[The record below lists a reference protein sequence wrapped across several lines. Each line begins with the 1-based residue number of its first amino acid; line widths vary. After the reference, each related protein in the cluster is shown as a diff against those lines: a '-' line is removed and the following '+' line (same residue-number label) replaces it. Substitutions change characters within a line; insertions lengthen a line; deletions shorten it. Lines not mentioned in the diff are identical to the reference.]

1 MFHNKK
7 LVDLISELFGYPRRY
22 DHGIVETEFNCPKC
36 DNNRNKFNLVVNTDN
51 LVFHCWACGYRGK
64 TKKLFY
70 DYGTT
75 EQQSR
80 YSSIIFGLEI
90 TPSTGKIIEE
100 SLSLGSFRSLKVE
113 WKDSLNYKA
122 AMKYL
127 MDRKIDDKLI
137 DKWDIC
143 YAENGK
149 YADRIIVPS
158 RALDGRVEYFIARS
172 FFNDKF
178 KYKNPKS
185 RKSTVIFGDKFI
197 DWKKPVILT
206 EGVFDAMVL
215 YNAVPILGTS
225 IKGNTKLLK
234 TIMKNKTPI
243 IIGFDEDKVGINA
256 RNKTAK
262 YIKNFGVDVYIIKN
276 NCYNDLSEAYRVKGK
291 EYIIQLIRNATQYDE
306 LEMALDTI

>member
-243 IIGFDEDKVGINA
+243 IIGFDDDKVGIDA
-256 RNKTAK
+256 RNRTAK
-262 YIKNFGVDVYIIKN
+262 YLKNLGVDIYIIKD
-276 NCYNDLSEAYRVKGK
+276 NCYNDLAEAYQKAGK
-291 EYIIQLIRNATQYDE
+291 KYIIQLIRSAKQYDE